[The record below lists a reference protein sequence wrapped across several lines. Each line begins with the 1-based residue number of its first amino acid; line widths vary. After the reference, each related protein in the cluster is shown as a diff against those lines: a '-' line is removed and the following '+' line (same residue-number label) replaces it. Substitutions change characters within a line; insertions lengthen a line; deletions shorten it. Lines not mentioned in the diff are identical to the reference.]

1 MAAALSTVNSTS
13 SHSTTAAAMAR
24 LLMAMAT
31 PSHRTRPNLVQG
43 VIINTAA
50 RRLTTSPLRDTA
62 GLDTEAAGSRHS
74 FPRMDSNRNRGKS
87 ITSSSKDISR
97 IKGTT
102 SRDIINRVAGEAT
115 GEVDVGFL
123 PGVVVHDIF
132 AGCLLA
138 VCMRKGTYRGT

>member
-1 MAAALSTVNSTS
+1 
-13 SHSTTAAAMAR
+13 MAR

-31 PSHRTRPNLVQG
+31 HSHRTRPNLVQG

-62 GLDTEAAGSRHS
+62 GLDTEAAESRHS
-74 FPRMDSNRNRGKS
+74 SPRMDSNRHRGKG

-97 IKGTT
+97 TKGTT

-115 GEVDVGFL
+115 GEVDVGSL
-123 PGVVVHDIF
+123 PGVVVQDIF

-138 VCMRKGTYRGT
+138 VWTRKEIYRGT